1 MEKDNIEIST
11 TGENMKILAIN
22 GSPRRK
28 ANTATLLNDVLE
40 GVKSKHPEAETRLV
54 HLYDLNFTGCRSC
67 FACKLKGGAS
77 YGKCAVKDDIAPLL
91 SEIGED
97 TDALVFGSPIYFGD
111 ITGELRSFLE
121 RLLFQWYV
129 YDKDFSTL
137 APKEI
142 PTAFIYTM
150 NVKDVDTSIRSLWMK
165 SMNLKKYI
173 RNTDTNTDHNR
184 LTVPY
189 GTLVAYVHGGQ
200 KNEKS
205 IISIVNSINDTD
217 FRML

>member
-1 MEKDNIEIST
+1 MSF
-11 TGENMKILAIN
+11 MKILAIN

-129 YDKDFSTL
+129 YDKARSTI
-137 APKEI
+137 APRKI

-150 NVKDVDTSIRSLWMK
+150 GLNDEMMRKMAYPEFLGRMEGYLERVFTKPRTLYV
-165 SMNLKKYI
+165 
-173 RNTDTNTDHNR
+173 TDTWQFDDYAKYESSLFDPVAKKKR
-184 LTVPY
+184 LDEHFPLDREAARNI
-189 GTLVAYVHGGQ
+189 GSEL
-200 KNEKS
+200 
-205 IISIVNSINDTD
+205 
-217 FRML
+217 L